1 MGLTAKATAGVIA
14 LLFVLSLIAPLIIPY
29 GADMIDLDSIKEP
42 PGWEHPFGTDNKG
55 RDILARV
62 LAGGKISIGIS
73 VAAVIISL
81 GIGLVVGLVSGYF
94 GGVPDMILMSVV
106 DLILA
111 FPSLILAIGIS
122 LLLPPGLY
130 TVIIAITL
138 VGWTSFARLIR
149 GYVLSIRESSY
160 VEAARSI
167 GCSNT
172 RILLV
177 HILPQCIPLSLVMA
191 GMKLGGYILTEAAL
205 SFLGLGVQPPTATW
219 GSMISS
225 SRAFL
230 NTAPWMVLAPGIC
243 IAVTALCF
251 NLMGDSL
258 KDRYDVMKTGASG
271 QDAV

>member
-1 MGLTAKATAGVIA
+1 MGPTIKITAGLIA
-14 LLFVLSLIAPLIIPY
+14 LLFVLSLMAPLVVPY
-29 GADMIDLDSIKEP
+29 DADAIDLDSIKEP
-42 PGWEHPFGTDNKG
+42 PGWKHLFGTDNKG

-81 GIGLVVGLVSGYF
+81 GIGLAVGLISGYC
-94 GGVPDMILMSVV
+94 GGIADLVLMSVA
-106 DLILA
+106 DLVLA

-149 GYVLSIRESSY
+149 GHVLSVRESAY

-258 KDRYDVMKTGASG
+258 RDTYDVMKTGGSG